1 MKRQFIHACIASL
14 VLLVLSFWLLGFK
27 LETDGSLPA
36 GGEPPRCVAG
46 LAAGG
51 ATIVFWFQMLRGQ
64 ISRLFQASISGF
76 SVGFT
81 KLVLPSPKRPQAL

>member
-27 LETDGSLPA
+27 LETDGSRLLVVS
-36 GGEPPRCVAG
+36 RLDVS
-46 LAAGG
+46 LAWLLGG

-64 ISRLFQASISGF
+64 
-76 SVGFT
+76 
-81 KLVLPSPKRPQAL
+81 